1 MTTTKNPA
9 PRWRAGN
16 QAYSKVEQQQII
28 ASSVDWE
35 ADPAAIWFA
44 RWFAPADG
52 ACAPSGRAGEPREG
66 VRMSCPTEAIQD
78 IRDARAGLLRDFVF
92 EALAP
97 VESDAPATR
106 LCLKNDDDAGA
117 RYHLKRVVE
126 CVKAAASTFRELEA
140 LVGRG
145 R

>member
-1 MTTTKNPA
+1 MNPNSKNPA
-9 PRWRAGN
+9 AR
-16 QAYSKVEQQQII
+16 
-28 ASSVDWE
+28 E
-35 ADPAAIWFA
+35 A
-44 RWFAPADG
+44 
-52 ACAPSGRAGEPREG
+52 GRAPNSFCLAAERSEHTQASAKTQGNETVSD
-66 VRMSCPTEAIQD
+66 VRA
-78 IRDARAGLLRDFVF
+78 ALLRDFVF

-97 VESDAPATR
+97 LESAAAAR
-106 LCLKNDDDAGA
+106 LSLKNDDDAGA